1 MCRVTGRSLMVSGV
15 GRCTNKGM
23 SAGETRHKQSGNTFC
38 AGSAP
43 TRGEELARKRDSG
56 TEVRRPC
63 GGEDPR
69 ADYQECAPRL
79 GRPASGASHCQT
91 RIPEGTTR
99 GRAAEAAFVGGG
111 GIHPLST
118 PTTPPSGRPGSPAPS
133 SRARPRGDTHRP
145 LPGELPTRPPPST
158 GQSGAAAERGGACA
172 NTKGRKPTQA
182 LPL

>member
-111 GIHPLST
+111 NPSAFNPNHAPKRPSRKPSPFQPRAPEGRHAP
-118 PTTPPSGRPGSPAPS
+118 PTSGRA
-133 SRARPRGDTHRP
+133 TH
-145 LPGELPTRPPPST
+145 PPPT
-158 GQSGAAAERGGACA
+158 EYWPIRGG
-172 NTKGRKPTQA
+172 G
-182 LPL
+182 